1 MAIVIPEILLFNLI
15 SGIIK
20 HVESDLAQH
29 AADEQNSF
37 LGRILNGI
45 KDHKHDYF
53 VEAKTLFT
61 RKVDNPRA
69 VRTRLFFDAQEANIP
84 TIHITMPQ
92 ENSGENSLGAGESH
106 EFYSDDIHNTVS
118 PERERRFDT
127 NFHVIITS
135 DNHREVLIIYHVIR
149 AMLVSA
155 LSEVDIAGLE
165 NPKLG
170 GQDIRPK
177 EDIVPRNIYMRG
189 ISIQCSYQVEVPRFF
204 DAQKIS
210 QLIINP
216 GTPIDPSNPTSGIQS
231 QVTLGDNN

>member
-1 MAIVIPEILLFNLI
+1 MSIVVPEILLFNLI
-15 SGIIK
+15 TGIIK
-20 HVESDLAQH
+20 HVETDLTTH
-29 AADEQNSF
+29 APDPENSF
-37 LGRILNGI
+37 LGRILMGI

-53 VEAKTLFT
+53 EEAKVLFT
-61 RKVDNPRA
+61 RKNDNPRA
-69 VRTRLFFDAQEANIP
+69 IRTRLFFDAKEANIP

-92 ENSGENSLGAGESH
+92 ETSGANSLGAGESH
-106 EFYSDDIHNTVS
+106 EYYEDDVHGTVS

-127 NFHVIITS
+127 NFHVIVTS
-135 DNHREVLIIYHVIR
+135 DNHREVLIIYHVVR

-170 GQDIRPK
+170 GQDIRPQ
-177 EDIVPRNIYMRG
+177 ENIVPRNIYMRG

-204 DAQKIS
+204 DAQKIT

-216 GTPIDPSNPTSGIQS
+216 GTPIDPSNPTDGIQS